1 MDDEHKRK
9 LAEGRA
15 RYHESLKGEKQMPF
29 MKKRQ
34 EEDEPPQ
41 ERVERTDRIVR
52 EVREEPE
59 YTETSE
65 MEQEPEEPRRKP
77 APQKPSAITVKIS
90 LDEMRHDFAAHMA
103 YVNATA
109 AAMQRIGMPE
119 PASSEF
125 VRSLCGANI
134 QRMKD
139 IEAVLK
145 QYGN

>member
-1 MDDEHKRK
+1 
-9 LAEGRA
+9 
-15 RYHESLKGEKQMPF
+15 MPF

-77 APQKPSAITVKIS
+77 APQKPSALTVKIS

-139 IEAVLK
+139 IESVLK
-145 QYGN
+145 QYAGQ